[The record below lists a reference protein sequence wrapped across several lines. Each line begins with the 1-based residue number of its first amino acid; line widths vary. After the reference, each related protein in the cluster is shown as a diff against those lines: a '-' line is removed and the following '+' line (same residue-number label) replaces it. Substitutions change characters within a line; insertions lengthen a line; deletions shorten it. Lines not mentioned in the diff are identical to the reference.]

1 MIMIHTLARL
11 VNPLYHLFPGIYRPM
26 YSLYKKLSDV
36 PERQLMRSFVRPGMT
51 VVDVGANIGTTTEL
65 LAGLVGPQGL
75 IFSFEPEEQN
85 FERLLRAVSRLRNV
99 RPVQIAVADTT
110 GEITLYVANDL
121 NVDHR
126 TYDTGEG
133 RRAIPRHAT
142 RLDDYFPPGT
152 KIGFLKMDIQGFE
165 LHALRGAER
174 ILSENREIGLL
185 LEYWPYGLLR
195 AGVRPAELLEF
206 LGRHRFS
213 VQVVGKRVKGGL
225 PAVGEGEDD
234 YLNVFASR
242 AD

>member
-1 MIMIHTLARL
+1 MIHTLARL
-11 VNPLYHLFPGIYRPM
+11 VNPLYYLLPGIYRPM
-26 YSLYKKLSDV
+26 YSLYKKLSDMA
-36 PERQLMRSFVRPGMT
+36 ERQLMRSFVRPGMT
-51 VVDVGANIGTTTEL
+51 VVDAGANIGTTTEF

-85 FERLLRAVSRLRNV
+85 FNRLLRAVSRLKNV

-110 GEITLYVANDL
+110 GEITLYISDDL

-126 TYDTGEG
+126 TYDTGEQ
-133 RRAIPRHAT
+133 RRTTLQYAV
-142 RLDDYFPPGT
+142 RLDDYFPRGT

-195 AGVRPAELLEF
+195 AGVQPPELLEF
-206 LGRHRFS
+206 LGRHHFS
-213 VQVVGKRVKGGL
+213 VQVVGKRGKVNL
-225 PAVGEGEDD
+225 PFVGQGKDD
-234 YLNVFASR
+234 FVNVFALR
-242 AD
+242 VG